1 MKHRRGRWLTSR
13 IRYNLENYREK
24 RKINRRKVVKLG
36 KIDRN
41 IPCAISYYNTF
52 VCACEGV
59 FLGLARAGQ
68 FCPKC
73 TMLVP

>member
-1 MKHRRGRWLTSR
+1 M
-13 IRYNLENYREK
+13 
-24 RKINRRKVVKLG
+24 VKLG